1 MVVVVGGG
9 GGECEMMFFFFHFGS
24 NLSSLYALWKL
35 MLREESI
42 FIRAEDIFR
51 AASPFVEC
59 SLRIACMS
67 TQGALDERTKH
78 T

>member
-1 MVVVVGGG
+1 
-9 GGECEMMFFFFHFGS
+9 MMFFFFHFGS
-24 NLSSLYALWKL
+24 NLSSLYALWEL
-35 MLREESI
+35 MFREESI

-59 SLRIACMS
+59 SLCIAWMS
-67 TQGALDERTKH
+67 TQGAVYERSKH